1 MSPIDVHPS
10 DIERIRAADRRLVE
24 AARDLKVLS
33 ALSWPSRLREEFLA
47 AWRSGRTALPEPPA
61 VQPVDASRID
71 ELDALAVPV
80 SDDPLAR
87 FVAESAASYRD
98 VARMLGVAGKPAFTE
113 LSAAVYGRPTDPVAA
128 GEMTSLE
135 AARRIVAST
144 IALTRRVSAGAG
156 DDSSAERLAAEQV
169 RDELDRAF
177 TSFFGPDVVEVKLD
191 PDLAAKAAAGARFVR
206 VRSNAAFT
214 RNDVD
219 QLVQHEGFV
228 HSATLINGR
237 RQPLLTSLGL
247 GAPRTTAVQEGLAT
261 FAELVTG
268 TIDLDRLTRL
278 ALRIVAIQMA
288 LDGADFI
295 DVFRFFLDHGQTEE
309 ESFQSAA
316 RVFRGGDVQG
326 RVAFTKDAVYLPGL
340 IGTYAFFHTALAA
353 LKVEYPRWMFAGRLT
368 WGDVV
373 ALEPFFHDGTIEP
386 AIHVPTWAA
395 NREKLAAFLA
405 FSNLAH
411 LLPLPD
417 AQLHH
422 FADASSTG

>member
-1 MSPIDVHPS
+1 MLPIDVHPS

-61 VQPVDASRID
+61 VKPVEAERID
-71 ELDALAVPV
+71 ELDALSIPV

-98 VARMLGVAGKPAFTE
+98 VARMLGVAGTPAFTD

-135 AARRIVAST
+135 AARRMVAST
-144 IALTRRVSAGAG
+144 MALTRRVSAGNG
-156 DDSSAERLAAEQV
+156 DDTNSERLAAEQV

-206 VRSNAAFT
+206 VRRDAEFT

-386 AIHVPTWAA
+386 AVHVPGWAA

-422 FADASSTG
+422 FADAPTTG